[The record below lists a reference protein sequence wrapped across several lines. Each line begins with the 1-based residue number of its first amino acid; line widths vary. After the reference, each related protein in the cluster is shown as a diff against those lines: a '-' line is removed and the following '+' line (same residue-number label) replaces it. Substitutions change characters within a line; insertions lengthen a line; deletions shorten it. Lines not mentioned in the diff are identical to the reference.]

1 MASDRVLFSQSLKY
15 PVQITPV
22 AEEDGG
28 GYMAIIPQ
36 LGSWTFV
43 GDGETPE
50 EALASLNAI
59 KAELFE
65 EMLERGLPIPEPE
78 PEPEED
84 AEASS
89 TRFDLR
95 IPRELHRQLVYQAVA
110 NGISLDV
117 YVTNL
122 LSARTAGL

>member
-1 MASDRVLFSQSLKY
+1 
-15 PVQITPV
+15 V

-28 GYMAIIPQ
+28 GYMATIPQ

-78 PEPEED
+78 PAPEED

-89 TRFDLR
+89 TGFDLR
-95 IPRELHRQLVYQAVA
+95 IPHELHRQLVYQAVA
-110 NGISLDV
+110 NGISLDA

-122 LSARTAGL
+122 LSARTAGLE